1 MDVCV
6 RACMRVSVCMCVR
19 VCVCGGGSGVDF
31 SKFDQE
37 GGSDFPHKKG
47 GIGKIGCG
55 FKNWGGGKGG
65 GVSLVLGK
73 NFVPFLTKLKKKG
86 GERVS
91 KIRGRGDWVS

>member
-19 VCVCGGGSGVDF
+19 VCVCVGGSGVDF

-47 GIGKIGCG
+47 GIGKIGCR
-55 FKNWGGGKGG
+55 FKNWGGGGG
-65 GVSLVLGK
+65 GGGGYHLFWAKILSLFSQ
-73 NFVPFLTKLKKKG
+73 N
-86 GERVS
+86 
-91 KIRGRGDWVS
+91 

>member
-47 GIGKIGCG
+47 GIGKIGCR
-55 FKNWGGGKGG
+55 FKNWEGGGYHLFWAKVLSLFSQNLKKRGG
-65 GVSLVLGK
+65 GCG
-73 NFVPFLTKLKKKG
+73 
-86 GERVS
+86 
-91 KIRGRGDWVS
+91 